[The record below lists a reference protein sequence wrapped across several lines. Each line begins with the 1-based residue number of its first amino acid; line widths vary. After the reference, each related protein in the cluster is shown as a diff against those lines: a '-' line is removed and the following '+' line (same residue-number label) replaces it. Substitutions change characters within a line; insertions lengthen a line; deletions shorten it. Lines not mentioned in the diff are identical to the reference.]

1 MIEICDPDADLNVLM
16 KLIKMNT
23 GQDIKLTKEQTCQV
37 YDDIRAGRMPFPPLI
52 MSTDKTY
59 LIDKKSPLKVRDY
72 DILFA
77 SSSTRNEIKRVARKV
92 GLNQIEQMTKG
103 QMIDSIG
110 KRLRYMNVYEPIKI
124 GRKAVRRSTKKEFN
138 NTAVINRN
146 TAVNNRNNL
155 MNNTIINNGNN
166 IGNNLTN
173 NVGNNLTNNV
183 GNNRSPFQKNVNL
196 NVNKPSRSVN
206 FPNRLFQKTNN
217 NGGVDLNNKQ
227 NKVKFPKTIFTKNPF
242 KSENKKPNNVVENK
256 KPNNTI
262 QNQKPNN
269 VVENKKPNN
278 VIENKKPNNTIQ
290 NQKPNNV
297 VENKKP
303 NNVVEN
309 KKPTNNQKFNNT
321 ARKQNQKFPND
332 RASVV
337 KLPNTQNQE
346 NIEKLRRELK
356 EIREQPV
363 KENANMEKLRQELK
377 AAEEQ
382 REKNIENAK
391 KLQQELKAAVEQRRK
406 DTTNARAKAKVENLE
421 RQVKKAEEKRIQAER
436 NANVQRRKQKL
447 KEAEQKRKNNAVA
460 IKQKAKAEN
469 LQRRIKKAEERRI
482 QAAKNA
488 NIQRTKQQLKEA
500 EQRVNEEKER
510 QMREAAERRIKIQQK
525 ANAEKVRAEERRTIN
540 KGKNRLSNMIINANL
555 KNDFMNKV
563 TNIETIENL
572 KRVENQIVSTITSK
586 NNTKNKEISKYMKNL
601 GLNNQD
607 IRIVL
612 ARNLSLNNSREEA
625 NKILTK
631 KKRLKLTKL
640 LDEKKIPVANRK
652 QFYNQMNQD
661 NIESIINDYVK
672 NKSRENTNNIKT
684 TLNKYNLKNEDKQS
698 ISNEWNRYTNM
709 TLGEVKNQASRREAE
724 FKKEKGTSLR
734 LYMKNDLKLG
744 PNDIDTIMKN
754 FNLNSR
760 NMGALR
766 TKAMNLSKLSGEKN
780 RITERIR
787 KAREENGL
795 NLKFNVKKIKSAN
808 DIKNLNANINQAY
821 LGKAKKNLS
830 RRALNRNVNI
840 SDELDAIKSMNNV
853 QKLKNKLNGIIKGKN
868 EGDLRKL
875 EEVVKNLNQENR
887 NRFLQ
892 KFKNQ
897 NNSLNNLLKN
907 VQNFKNNK
915 ARVQAE
921 AKTKLEAEQ
930 AAKKLRNELDKKV
943 KATPIPI
950 YNNNSN
956 SNNNDGEIFKEN
968 KKNNKKFITT
978 SFNNPMA
985 DPTMDNNP
993 LFENNNNNFNAAA
1006 ELNKQLNNEGKRQ
1019 NKNLMNRKKK
1029 VTNKAEKEVAK
1040 FFSMIGKWRPAIRNA
1055 TTKTELNRLEKN
1067 LNNRV
1072 LLRNNIRKSVLTPK
1086 EQSEYTNIVMQLNKD
1101 IANTRKL
1108 FENKVNKKVSNVT
1121 GPLVKGILNK
1131 VKTNNKPIY
1140 NNNSNSNNNN
1150 EEIFKENKK
1159 NNKKF
1164 VTTSF
1169 NNPMADPTMAN
1180 NPVFSVFEN
1189 KKPNNKPN
1197 VTNANLRPM
1206 KSAIGG
1212 LKQLPK
1218 NKRSAFES
1226 RLNAAFKNQNLN
1238 KMKAIRN
1245 EAIVADKVIQNQLA
1259 EEKRLKE
1266 EVKEA
1271 KRKEEAAKAAVKKAE
1286 REAKK
1291 KANEEANEEAKAKKK
1306 ANEEAKEKKKANAL
1320 KAVEN
1325 AANAYMAARKP
1336 KPPNGPKPN
1345 KPSFKALVQKNKER
1359 RVMNAVKTA
1368 ARKTAISE
1376 ATGVERVKLA
1386 RKFAPSTQANVKKA
1400 NAAGKVFKSNVR
1412 KAAEAAAESAKEK
1425 LRRNAE
1431 KRATLANKSS
1441 YQAKINSQYFKL
1453 PTNRKKLYTSR
1464 IQKATTL
1471 GQVLSA
1477 YNNAEKERNLKK

>member
-1 MIEICDPDADLNVLM
+1 MIEVCDPNADLDVLK

-77 SSSTRNEIKRVARKV
+77 SSSTRNDIKRVARKI

-124 GRKAVRRSTKKEFN
+124 GRKTVRRSTTKEFN

-173 NVGNNLTNNV
+173 NIGNNLTNNI
-183 GNNRSPFQKNVNL
+183 GNNRTPFQKNVNL
-196 NVNKPSRSVN
+196 NLNKPSRSVN
-206 FPNRLFQKTNN
+206 FPNRLFQKTSNN
-217 NGGVDLNNKQ
+217 AGIDLNNKQ

-242 KSENKKPNNVVENK
+242 KPENK
-256 KPNNTI
+256 
-262 QNQKPNN
+262 
-269 VVENKKPNN
+269 
-278 VIENKKPNNTIQ
+278 
-290 NQKPNNV
+290 KPNNV

-309 KKPTNNQKFNNT
+309 KKPTNNQRFNNT

-500 EQRVNEEKER
+500 EQRVNKEKER

-540 KGKNRLSNMIINANL
+540 KGKNRLSNMIIDANL
-555 KNDFMNKV
+555 KTNFMNKV

-586 NNTKNKEISKYMKNL
+586 KNTKNKEISKYMKNL

-607 IRIVL
+607 IRVVL
-612 ARNLSLNNSREEA
+612 ARNLSVNNSREEA

-684 TLNKYNLKNEDKQS
+684 ILNKYNLKNEDKQS
-698 ISNEWNRYTNM
+698 ISNEWNQYENM

-744 PNDIDTIMKN
+744 QNDIDTVMKN

-795 NLKFNVKKIKSAN
+795 NLKFNVEKIKSAN
-808 DIKNLNANINQAY
+808 NIKNLNANINQAY

-868 EGDLRKL
+868 GEDLKKL
-875 EEVVKNLNQENR
+875 EEVIKNLNQENR

-892 KFKNQ
+892 KFKNK
-897 NNSLNNLLKN
+897 NNPLNKLLQN
-907 VQNFKNNK
+907 VQTFKNNK

-930 AAKKLRNELDKKV
+930 AAKKLRNELNKKV

-950 YNNNSN
+950 YNNDSN

-993 LFENNNNNFNAAA
+993 LFGNNNNFNAAA

-1029 VTNKAEKEVAK
+1029 VTNKAVKEVAK
-1040 FFSMIGKWRPAIRNA
+1040 FFGMIGKWRPAIRNA
-1055 TTKTELNRLEKN
+1055 ATITELNRLEKN

-1108 FENKVNKKVSNVT
+1108 FENRVNKKVSNVT

-1131 VKTNNKPIY
+1131 TAANNKRPIY

-1150 EEIFKENKK
+1150 GEIFKENKE

-1169 NNPMADPTMAN
+1169 NNPMADPTMDN
-1180 NPVFSVFEN
+1180 NPMFSVFEN
-1189 KKPNNKPN
+1189 KKPNNKPK

-1291 KANEEANEEAKAKKK
+1291 KANEEAKKKANEEAKKKANEEARKK

-1336 KPPNGPKPN
+1336 KSPNGPKPN
-1345 KPSFKALVQKNKER
+1345 KPSFKALVQKNRER

-1368 ARKTAISE
+1368 AQKTAISE
-1376 ATGVERVKLA
+1376 ATGAERVKLA

-1441 YQAKINSQYFKL
+1441 YQAKINSQYFKI

>member
-1 MIEICDPDADLNVLM
+1 MIEICDPDADLDVLK

-37 YDDIRAGRMPFPPLI
+37 YDDIRAGRLPFPPLI

-59 LIDKKSPLKVRDY
+59 LIDKKSPLKVREY

-77 SSSTRNEIKRVARKV
+77 SSSTRNDIKRVARKV

-124 GRKAVRRSTKKEFN
+124 GRKTVRRSTTKEFN

-146 TAVNNRNNL
+146 TAVNNGNNLMNNTGNNL
-155 MNNTIINNGNN
+155 MNNTIINTGNN
-166 IGNNLTN
+166 IGNNRT
-173 NVGNNLTNNV
+173 
-183 GNNRSPFQKNVNL
+183 PFQKNVNL
-196 NVNKPSRSVN
+196 NLNKPSRSVN
-206 FPNRLFQKTNN
+206 FPNRLFQKTSN

-242 KSENKKPNNVVENK
+242 KPENKKPTTNNGPKPTNNNVP
-256 KPNNTI
+256 KPTNNGGL
-262 QNQKPNN
+262 KPINN
-269 VVENKKPNN
+269 VPKPTTNNGPKPTTNN
-278 VIENKKPNNTIQ
+278 VP
-290 NQKPNNV
+290 
-297 VENKKP
+297 
-303 NNVVEN
+303 
-309 KKPTNNQKFNNT
+309 KPTNNQKFNNT

-391 KLQQELKAAVEQRRK
+391 KLQQELKAAVEQRKK
-406 DTTNARAKAKVENLE
+406 DTTDARARAKVENLE

-460 IKQKAKAEN
+460 IRQKAKAEN
-469 LQRRIKKAEERRI
+469 LQRRIQKAEERRI

-607 IRIVL
+607 IRVVL
-612 ARNLSLNNSREEA
+612 ARNLSVNNSREEA

-684 TLNKYNLKNEDKQS
+684 ILNKYNLKNEDKQS

-780 RITERIR
+780 RVTERIR

-808 DIKNLNANINQAY
+808 NIKNLNANINQAY
-821 LGKAKKNLS
+821 LGKAKKDIS

-868 EGDLRKL
+868 GEDLKKL
-875 EEVVKNLNQENR
+875 EGVITNLNQENR

-892 KFKNQ
+892 KFKNK
-897 NNSLNNLLKN
+897 NNSLNNLLQN
-907 VQNFKNNK
+907 VQTFKNNK
-915 ARVQAE
+915 ARVKAD

-930 AAKKLRNELDKKV
+930 AAKKLRNELDKKA

-956 SNNNDGEIFKEN
+956 SNNNDEEIFKEN
-968 KKNNKKFITT
+968 KENNKKFITT

-985 DPTMDNNP
+985 DPTMANNP
-993 LFENNNNNFNAAA
+993 LFGNNNNNFNAAV
-1006 ELNKQLNNEGKRQ
+1006 ELNKQLNIEGKRQ
-1019 NKNLMNRKKK
+1019 NKNLVNRKKK
-1029 VTNKAEKEVAK
+1029 ITNKAVKEVAK
-1040 FFSMIGKWRPAIRNA
+1040 FFGMIGKWRPAIRNA
-1055 TTKTELNRLEKN
+1055 TTITELNRLEKN

-1108 FENKVNKKVSNVT
+1108 FENQVNKKVSNVT

-1131 VKTNNKPIY
+1131 TAANNKRPIY

-1189 KKPNNKPN
+1189 KKPNNKPK

-1306 ANEEAKEKKKANAL
+1306 ANEEAEREAKKKANEEARKKANEEAKEKKKANAL

-1325 AANAYMAARKP
+1325 AANAYVAARKP
-1336 KPPNGPKPN
+1336 

-1368 ARKTAISE
+1368 AQKTAISE
-1376 ATGVERVKLA
+1376 ATGAERVKLA

>member
-1 MIEICDPDADLNVLM
+1 
-16 KLIKMNT
+16 
-23 GQDIKLTKEQTCQV
+23 
-37 YDDIRAGRMPFPPLI
+37 
-52 MSTDKTY
+52 
-59 LIDKKSPLKVRDY
+59 
-72 DILFA
+72 
-77 SSSTRNEIKRVARKV
+77 
-92 GLNQIEQMTKG
+92 
-103 QMIDSIG
+103 
-110 KRLRYMNVYEPIKI
+110 
-124 GRKAVRRSTKKEFN
+124 
-138 NTAVINRN
+138 
-146 TAVNNRNNL
+146 
-155 MNNTIINNGNN
+155 
-166 IGNNLTN
+166 
-173 NVGNNLTNNV
+173 
-183 GNNRSPFQKNVNL
+183 
-196 NVNKPSRSVN
+196 
-206 FPNRLFQKTNN
+206 
-217 NGGVDLNNKQ
+217 
-227 NKVKFPKTIFTKNPF
+227 
-242 KSENKKPNNVVENK
+242 
-256 KPNNTI
+256 
-262 QNQKPNN
+262 
-269 VVENKKPNN
+269 
-278 VIENKKPNNTIQ
+278 
-290 NQKPNNV
+290 
-297 VENKKP
+297 
-303 NNVVEN
+303 
-309 KKPTNNQKFNNT
+309 
-321 ARKQNQKFPND
+321 
-332 RASVV
+332 
-337 KLPNTQNQE
+337 
-346 NIEKLRRELK
+346 
-356 EIREQPV
+356 
-363 KENANMEKLRQELK
+363 
-377 AAEEQ
+377 
-382 REKNIENAK
+382 
-391 KLQQELKAAVEQRRK
+391 
-406 DTTNARAKAKVENLE
+406 
-421 RQVKKAEEKRIQAER
+421 
-436 NANVQRRKQKL
+436 
-447 KEAEQKRKNNAVA
+447 
-460 IKQKAKAEN
+460 
-469 LQRRIKKAEERRI
+469 
-482 QAAKNA
+482 
-488 NIQRTKQQLKEA
+488 
-500 EQRVNEEKER
+500 
-510 QMREAAERRIKIQQK
+510 
-525 ANAEKVRAEERRTIN
+525 
-540 KGKNRLSNMIINANL
+540 
-555 KNDFMNKV
+555 
-563 TNIETIENL
+563 
-572 KRVENQIVSTITSK
+572 
-586 NNTKNKEISKYMKNL
+586 
-601 GLNNQD
+601 
-607 IRIVL
+607 
-612 ARNLSLNNSREEA
+612 
-625 NKILTK
+625 
-631 KKRLKLTKL
+631 
-640 LDEKKIPVANRK
+640 
-652 QFYNQMNQD
+652 
-661 NIESIINDYVK
+661 
-672 NKSRENTNNIKT
+672 
-684 TLNKYNLKNEDKQS
+684 
-698 ISNEWNRYTNM
+698 
-709 TLGEVKNQASRREAE
+709 
-724 FKKEKGTSLR
+724 
-734 LYMKNDLKLG
+734 
-744 PNDIDTIMKN
+744 
-754 FNLNSR
+754 
-760 NMGALR
+760 LR

-795 NLKFNVKKIKSAN
+795 NLKFNVEKIKSAN
-808 DIKNLNANINQAY
+808 NIKNLNANINQAY
-821 LGKAKKNLS
+821 MGKAKKNLS

-968 KKNNKKFITT
+968 KENNKKFITT

-985 DPTMDNNP
+985 DPTMANNP
-993 LFENNNNNFNAAA
+993 LFGNNNNNFNAAV
-1006 ELNKQLNNEGKRQ
+1006 ELNKQLNIEGKRQ

-1067 LNNRV
+1067 LNDRV

-1131 VKTNNKPIY
+1131 VKTNNNQPIY

-1180 NPVFSVFEN
+1180 NPMFSVFEN
-1189 KKPNNKPN
+1189 KKSNNKPK

-1206 KSAIGG
+1206 KSDIGG

-1226 RLNAAFKNQNLN
+1226 RLNTAFKNQNLN

-1291 KANEEANEEAKAKKK
+1291 KANEEA
-1306 ANEEAKEKKKANAL
+1306 KEKKKANAL

-1336 KPPNGPKPN
+1336 KPP

-1368 ARKTAISE
+1368 AQKTAISE
-1376 ATGVERVKLA
+1376 ATGAERVKLA

-1400 NAAGKVFKSNVR
+1400 NAAGKVFKTNVR

-1464 IQKATTL
+1464 IQKAITL